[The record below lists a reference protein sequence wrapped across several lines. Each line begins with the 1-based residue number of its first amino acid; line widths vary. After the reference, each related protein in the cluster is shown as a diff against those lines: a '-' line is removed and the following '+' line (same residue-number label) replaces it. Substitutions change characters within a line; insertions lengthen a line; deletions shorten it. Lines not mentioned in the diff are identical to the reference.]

1 MEHAIKA
8 VKAITSLHLPA
19 EDGLIEPDDIEAS
32 PTVKNDLEIHI
43 IKLFFNE
50 QNVLYLQFFK
60 IATEKKPFF
69 TQFYGKGAWGHQK
82 IAAADN
88 YCGSCLGNYEPNE
101 EWLQRPVY
109 KICFHLNYF
118 VELYL
123 RDITVCLSNF
133 FVNFLDFY
141 VEQKKIIKLGNF
153 QV

>member
-32 PTVKNDLEIHI
+32 PKVKNDLEIHI

-69 TQFYGKGAWGHQK
+69 TQFYGKGA
-82 IAAADN
+82 
-88 YCGSCLGNYEPNE
+88 
-101 EWLQRPVY
+101 
-109 KICFHLNYF
+109 
-118 VELYL
+118 
-123 RDITVCLSNF
+123 
-133 FVNFLDFY
+133 
-141 VEQKKIIKLGNF
+141 
-153 QV
+153 